1 VSPRAHAVGTPPTA
15 GSTSPV
21 AAVPVKPSVVEDA
34 ERPGAKAAENLA
46 RQIEAEI
53 IARGWP
59 VGELLGIEAD
69 LLVRYG
75 VSRPVL
81 REAVRLLEH
90 HMVATTRRGT
100 GGGLRVTAPDSSAVA
115 SAAALYLDYRGV
127 RISQLYAA
135 RATLESRCVELTVAR
150 LDEAGIARL
159 RGIVDALRGMDAV
172 TLLDHS
178 HDLEEAIAEL
188 SGDPVLT
195 LFVEV
200 LLQLAHQHLAPPEER
215 LEHAEA
221 IESMRRAQLAIADAV
236 LAGDSATA
244 RIRLSRYLD
253 AAAEAYRQQVLRARQ
268 SARPAGDGTGNA
280 GTGNG
285 ERRPERRKGR
295 RSTPPQGRD
304 GHAPHPGATVQS
316 VGGR

>member
-1 VSPRAHAVGTPPTA
+1 MPP
-15 GSTSPV
+15 
-21 AAVPVKPSVVEDA
+21 VVEDP
-34 ERPGAKAAENLA
+34 ERPGAKAAESLA

-135 RATLESRCVELTVAR
+135 RATLESRCVELAVAR
-150 LDEAGIARL
+150 LDEVGIARL
-159 RGIVDALRGMDAV
+159 RGIVEAISGMDAV

-215 LEHAEA
+215 LEHAGA

-236 LAGDSATA
+236 LAGDTATA
-244 RIRLSRYLD
+244 RIRLSRYLE
-253 AAAEAYRQQVLRARQ
+253 AAAEAYRQRVRAREDAR
-268 SARPAGDGTGNA
+268 SAEVASPK
-280 GTGNG
+280 G
-285 ERRPERRKGR
+285 ERRSERRKGR
-295 RSTPPQGRD
+295 GGAPPKERD
-304 GHAPHPGATVQS
+304 GYDPHPGATVQS

>member
-1 VSPRAHAVGTPPTA
+1 MSSA
-15 GSTSPV
+15 
-21 AAVPVKPSVVEDA
+21 VEDP
-34 ERPGAKAAENLA
+34 ERPGPKAAESLA

-135 RATLESRCVELTVAR
+135 RATLESRCVELTTAR
-150 LDEAGIARL
+150 LDEVGIARL
-159 RGIVDALRGMDAV
+159 RGTVDAISGMDVV
-172 TLLDHS
+172 TLLDHA
-178 HDLEEAIAEL
+178 HDLEGAIAEL

-200 LLQLAHQHLAPPEER
+200 LLRLAHQHLTPPEER

-221 IESMRRAQLAIADAV
+221 IERMRRAQLAIADAV
-236 LAGDSATA
+236 LAGDTETA
-244 RIRLSRYLD
+244 RIRLNRYLE
-253 AAAEAYRQQVLRARQ
+253 AAAKAYRRQVRARRGAR
-268 SARPAGDGTGNA
+268 SAEVASPK
-280 GTGNG
+280 G
-285 ERRPERRKGR
+285 ERRSGSR
-295 RSTPPQGRD
+295 QGR
-304 GHAPHPGATVQS
+304 GAAQS
-316 VGGR
+316 PRVAYEEPVR

>member
-1 VSPRAHAVGTPPTA
+1 MAP
-15 GSTSPV
+15 PV
-21 AAVPVKPSVVEDA
+21 AEDPD
-34 ERPGAKAAENLA
+34 RPGAKAAESLA

-59 VGELLGIEAD
+59 LGELLGIEAD

-90 HMVATTRRGT
+90 HMVASTRRGA

-135 RATLESRCVELTVAR
+135 RGTLESRCVELTAAR

-159 RGIVDALRGMDAV
+159 RGIADAIAGMDAV
-172 TLLDHS
+172 TLLDHA
-178 HDLEEAIAEL
+178 HDLEAAIAEL

-215 LEHAEA
+215 LEHAEG

-236 LAGDSATA
+236 LAGDTATA
-244 RIRLSRYLD
+244 RIRLNRYLD
-253 AAAEAYRQQVLRARQ
+253 AAAEAYRQQVRARRDAQ
-268 SARPAGDGTGNA
+268 PAHG
-280 GTGNG
+280 
-285 ERRPERRKGR
+285 PSRKGGR
-295 RSTPPQGRD
+295 RSVRGGPK
-304 GHAPHPGATVQS
+304 AEGATAPEGQAAVTPEGKA
-316 VGGR
+316 VGRREQRSAVRSRG